1 MGIDLMDLF
10 LRTLLLTVKNL
21 QIHLDQRVFLWWRYQ
36 CLKAKAIVAEVA
48 SNLEAVQKENEEKEK
63 GMAKL
68 KEENKRLKQKVNIL
82 FEKFNINMAPLQDS
96 ESDNDKDEC
105 SMCILVYL
113 V

>member
-68 KEENKRLKQKVNIL
+68 KEENKRLKQL
-82 FEKFNINMAPLQDS
+82 LRASRPLLKQLAALLDG
-96 ESDNDKDEC
+96 
-105 SMCILVYL
+105 MT
-113 V
+113 